1 MRRAALTLFVLTLAL
16 TFVLAVPLREARAA
30 DLKIGVVDVEFI
42 IHKSKKGKAAK
53 ARLKK
58 MFDDKQG
65 ELDKA
70 QKKLLE
76 LKTELEGQSDMAN
89 PDKRRA
95 KVNEYQQGLLKLQ
108 ELYLKNQQDLAKKE
122 VEFMKP
128 ILKSLEEILTKF
140 AADGAYDLI
149 MNRSEQGVLY
159 TKKDHDLTEQ
169 VLAKL
174 DGGG

>member
-1 MRRAALTLFVLTLAL
+1 MRRAALTLTLLTLLLTLAL
-16 TFVLAVPLREARAA
+16 AAPINAAHAA

-42 IHKSKKGKAAK
+42 IHTSKKGKAAK

-58 MFDDKQG
+58 MFEEKQK
-65 ELDKA
+65 ELDSKQKA
-70 QKKLLE
+70 LLE
-76 LKTELEGQSDMAN
+76 MKKQIESASDMESQ
-89 PDKRRA
+89 DKRRA
-95 KVNEYQQGLLKLQ
+95 KIAEYQQGLLQLQ
-108 ELYLKNQQDLAKKE
+108 EVYLKNQQDLAKKE
-122 VEFMKP
+122 VELMKP

-159 TKKDHDLTEQ
+159 TKKDHDLTQQ

-174 DGGG
+174 DGG

>member
-16 TFVLAVPLREARAA
+16 TFVLAAPVREANAA
-30 DLKIGVVDVEFI
+30 ELKIGVVDVEFI
-42 IHKSKKGKAAK
+42 IHTSKKGKAAK

-58 MFDDKQG
+58 IFEEKQG
-65 ELDKA
+65 QLDKE
-70 QKKLLE
+70 QKKLLD
-76 LKTELEGQSDMAN
+76 LKKELESQSDMASA
-89 PDKRRA
+89 DKRRA
-95 KVNEYQQGLLKLQ
+95 KVGEYQQGLLSLQ
-108 ELYLKNQQDLAKKE
+108 EMYLKNQQDLAKKE
-122 VEFMKP
+122 VELMKP

-140 AADGAYDLI
+140 AADGSYDLI

-159 TKKDHDLTEQ
+159 TKKDHDLTQQ